1 MVVGWQADAM
11 KAGDIP
17 QPRRWRIKSLRL
29 RGAIGIWR
37 GSGRDE
43 ISINFEDVRPRRDR
57 HHGPER
63 RGEDDDPGEHARR
76 GRRC

>member
-1 MVVGWQADAM
+1 M

-43 ISINFEDVRPRRDR
+43 ISIDFEAY
-57 HHGPER
+57 
-63 RGEDDDPGEHARR
+63 DPGVIAITGPNGA
-76 GRRC
+76 GRRRSSRT